1 MVRFVNL
8 LVVVVPTGVHHAAD
22 GAGVEDEVGLPQLQM
37 ELRIA
42 PLLADKLAVP
52 GARLPLLRHGAIVVF
67 KKFSFPK
74 ITNKGH
80 LTYKNYL
87 LETK

>member
-1 MVRFVNL
+1 MIASLTCHVNL
-8 LVVVVPTGVHHAAD
+8 TSHAPAPD
-22 GAGVEDEVGLPQLQM
+22 N
-37 ELRIA
+37 LRIA
-42 PLLADKLAVP
+42 PLLDDKLAVP
-52 GARLPLLRHGAIVVF
+52 GARLPLLRHGAVVVF